1 MLFLFTPALASVI
14 VVLALALTQ
23 HFTRNSNL

>member
-1 MLFLFTPALASVI
+1 MLLLFAPAIASLI